1 MNPEFF
7 KATSARFLFSLSVQS
22 QAVLMGWQMYERTR
36 DPWMLG
42 LVGLCAALPALLLAP
57 FSGWWVDRGNPL
69 RIYQGVMVI
78 SLISVLIAWGSTS
91 PAGLFLAAFLTGL
104 VRSFSSPSMNSIIPR
119 IISRGE
125 IKRFSAYTTLAF
137 QLAGVVGPGLSGI
150 LLGAGGYTFPY
161 ILCVSALVVGS
172 LTLWTMENRFHP
184 LSRDR
189 VHSPDWKNEL
199 LSGFRYVWSHP
210 VLLSAMS
217 LDMFAVLFGGV
228 TAMLP
233 VFAVEV
239 LHTGPVGLGWLRAA
253 PAMGAILMGTVL
265 IRHPVSTGAG
275 SKLLG
280 SIAGFGLCILVFGL
294 SKSYAV
300 SFAALMLS
308 GALDSVSMVIRG
320 AIVQLCS
327 PEGLRGRIAAVNA
340 VFIGSSNEIGEFESG
355 VAAKLLGTVP
365 SVLFGGCMTL
375 LTVAWVGWKSAEIR
389 NLDLSRLEK

>member
-1 MNPEFF
+1 
-7 KATSARFLFSLSVQS
+7 
-22 QAVLMGWQMYERTR
+22 MGWQMYERTR

-42 LVGLCAALPALLLAP
+42 LVGLCAALPALVLAP

-69 RIYQGVMVI
+69 RIYQGVMGI
-78 SLISVLIAWGSTS
+78 SLLSVLIAWGATS
-91 PAGLFLAAFLTGL
+91 PGRLFTAAFLTGL
-104 VRSFSSPSMNSIIPR
+104 VRSFSSPAMNSIIPR
-119 IISRGE
+119 IISRNE

-137 QLAGVVGPGLSGI
+137 QFAGVVGPGLSGV

-161 ILCVSALVVGS
+161 ALCVSALVVGS
-172 LTLWTMENRFHP
+172 LTLWTMEDRFHP
-184 LSRDR
+184 QKKSALRSSPWRD
-189 VHSPDWKNEL
+189 EL

-253 PAMGAILMGTVL
+253 PAMGAILMGAVL
-265 IRHPVSTGAG
+265 VRHPVSRGAG

-280 SIAGFGLCILVFGL
+280 SIAGFGICILVFGF
-294 SKSYAV
+294 SKSYPV
-300 SFAALMLS
+300 SFIALLLS

-355 VAAKLLGTVP
+355 LAAKVLGTVN

-375 LTVAWVGWKSAEIR
+375 LTVAWVGLRSNEIR

>member
-1 MNPEFF
+1 VNPEFF
-7 KATSARFLFSLSVQS
+7 KVTSARFLFSLSVQS

-42 LVGLCAALPALLLAP
+42 LVGLCAALPALVLAP

-69 RIYQGVMVI
+69 RIYQGVMLI
-78 SLISVLIAWGSTS
+78 SLVSVMIAWSSES
-91 PAGLFLAAFLTGL
+91 PFGLFSAAFLTGL
-104 VRSFSSPSMNSIIPR
+104 VRSFSSPAMNSIIPR
-119 IISRGE
+119 IISRSE
-125 IKRFSAYTTLAF
+125 IKRFSAYTALAF
-137 QLAGVVGPGLSGI
+137 QLAGVVGPGLSGV

-161 ILCVSALVVGS
+161 VFCVSALVVGS
-172 LTLWTMENRFHP
+172 LTLWTLENRFHP
-184 LSRDR
+184 VPDPGIDSRK
-189 VHSPDWKNEL
+189 WKDEI
-199 LSGFRYVWSHP
+199 LSGFRYVWAHP
-210 VLLSAMS
+210 VLLSVMS

-253 PAMGAILMGTVL
+253 PAMGAILMGAVL
-265 IRHPVSTGAG
+265 VRHPVSRGAG
-275 SKLLG
+275 HKLLA
-280 SIAGFGLCILVFGL
+280 SIAGFGICIIVFGL
-294 SKSYAV
+294 SRSYPL
-300 SFAALMLS
+300 SFLALLVS

-355 VAAKLLGTVP
+355 LAAKLLGTVP

-375 LTVAWVGWKSAEIR
+375 ITVAWVGWRSSGIR

>member
-1 MNPEFF
+1 VNPEFF

-104 VRSFSSPSMNSIIPR
+104 VRSFSSPSMHSIIPR
-119 IISRGE
+119 ILSRGE

-150 LLGAGGYTFPY
+150 LLGVGGYTFPY

-228 TAMLP
+228 PAMLP

-280 SIAGFGLCILVFGL
+280 SIAGFGICILVFGL

-300 SFAALMLS
+300 SFAALLLS

-355 VAAKLLGTVP
+355 VAAKVLGTVP

>member
-1 MNPEFF
+1 
-7 KATSARFLFSLSVQS
+7 
-22 QAVLMGWQMYERTR
+22 MGWQMYERTR

-42 LVGLCAALPALLLAP
+42 LVGLCAALPALVLAP

-78 SLISVLIAWGSTS
+78 SLFSVLLAWSSKT
-91 PAGLFLAAFLTGL
+91 PAGLFSAAFLTGL
-104 VRSFSSPSMNSIIPR
+104 VRSFSSPAMNSIIPR
-119 IISRGE
+119 IISRSE
-125 IKRFSAYTTLAF
+125 IKRFSAYTALAF
-137 QLAGVVGPGLSGI
+137 QLAGVVGPGLSGV

-161 ILCVSALVVGS
+161 VLCVSALVVAS
-172 LTLWTMENRFHP
+172 LTLWTMENRFHAQE
-184 LSRDR
+184 SSVKRSSAWR
-189 VHSPDWKNEL
+189 EEL
-199 LSGFRYVWSHP
+199 LSGFRFVWAHP
-210 VLLSAMS
+210 VLLSTMS

-265 IRHPVSTGAG
+265 VRNPVSKGAG
-275 SKLLG
+275 SKLLV
-280 SIAGFGLCILVFGL
+280 SIAGYGVCILVFGL
-294 SKSYAV
+294 SKSYMV
-300 SFAALMLS
+300 SFGALLLS

-355 VAAKLLGTVP
+355 LAAKILGTVP
-365 SVLFGGCMTL
+365 SVLFGGSMTL
-375 LTVAWVGWKSAEIR
+375 LTVAWVGWRSSEIR